1 MPGVRF
7 ELTTKIASIFYST
20 KLSYP
25 NFLYKK
31 YYNKYIIIFYA
42 FVIKYFLYNILLFFL
57 YLRNV
62 DTPIPKYLAAYILL
76 GKYFPVFVS
85 IFIIFTGEEF
95 INESLFF
102 CFYSVSFSKEKAFFS
117 QSQFGNYF
125 HFFYKFSWIYT
136 IFWSNTY
143 QLLSFFRLFST

>member
-1 MPGVRF
+1 
-7 ELTTKIASIFYST
+7 KIASIFYST

-95 INESLFF
+95 INESLFLI
-102 CFYSVSFSKEKAFFS
+102 CQY
-117 QSQFGNYF
+117 
-125 HFFYKFSWIYT
+125 
-136 IFWSNTY
+136 NTVLF
-143 QLLSFFRLFST
+143 LLIRLVHNIKVCLC